1 MSFLPRFSYNHE
13 LVRALGTIEGA
24 RTVIEVLPLPPDTML
39 RLRHEALQKST
50 RSSTQI
56 EGNPLDDAEVRQAI
70 AKSDRTGSRAEQEV
84 RNYWRAL
91 DRVEEFAEARTP
103 ITEAFIQELHRI
115 VIVRSRGRRGSKSDY
130 RITECPVVDTVSRRI
145 DYAPPEPGDVPS
157 LMHGLVQWLSS
168 KEAAKLPAPI
178 RAAILTHRFLS
189 IHPFNDGNGR
199 TGRLLATAEL
209 WRSSYRMRGFF
220 SFDEFFN
227 ADRERYY
234 HNLQMG
240 LPVNFYEGRHDP
252 EHTPWVVY
260 FVETMAQA
268 AAELQAKATALY
280 RHATP
285 ETRPWE
291 HLSRLQQQVLTR
303 LMARVVEGVENPSI
317 VTPADIAAW
326 CGVSDKTAREWLV
339 EWTEEDFVNPVLVG
353 AGQRVR
359 SYVLAEQ
366 WQQAFFQN
374 NGSPFEK

>member
-39 RLRHEALQKST
+39 RLRHDALQKST

-339 EWTEEDFVNPVLVG
+339 EWTDEDFVNPVLVG